1 MIKYTP
7 SSQLTLEIFKHPF
20 HNQLKTDN
28 RWVQLAEVVPWDEL
42 TGIYAKNL
50 NPKAG
55 RSSVNLR
62 MVIGALIVK
71 HKLTLGDRDTVDMIG
86 ENMYMQYFCGLKSFQ
101 TELPF
106 DASLFVDIRSE

>member
-50 NPKAG
+50 NPNAG
-55 RSSVNLR
+55 RSSV
-62 MVIGALIVK
+62 VEI
-71 HKLTLGDRDTVDMIG
+71 
-86 ENMYMQYFCGLKSFQ
+86 S
-101 TELPF
+101 
-106 DASLFVDIRSE
+106 